1 MIYNVCNFG
10 AKGNGV
16 DKDTEAFK
24 KAIEVCEKN
33 GGGTVYVPAGIYHIG
48 ALHLK
53 SNMTLYIESGAVL
66 KFSQDEEDYPLV
78 YTRWEGEEMQVT
90 LH

>member
-24 KAIEVCEKN
+24 KAIEVCEK
-33 GGGTVYVPAGIYHIG
+33 TVVEQF
-48 ALHLK
+48 
-53 SNMTLYIESGAVL
+53 M
-66 KFSQDEEDYPLV
+66 FPLV
-78 YTRWEGEEMQVT
+78 FII
-90 LH
+90 